1 MASLYGAVKKQKL
14 APDERGRAHIKDLV
28 KIFRR
33 HALGSEGDIHL
44 NHVGFQELCFD
55 LKLGSHDVSSRLFS
69 AMDTDNTG
77 AVDVYEFWKGLL
89 SMHDVG
95 FVGADERLAFA
106 FNLFNVDRSASGELD
121 DRVAHKELVGFL
133 TSFYLE
139 ACDLA
144 SGWLRRWIDHF
155 EAVFGERVASV
166 RASGSAREAA
176 WQQTAAT
183 VALDR
188 EARHRVRLTALD
200 FADSVLALADDD
212 AGADGDHGSLGL
224 RGFQRWCEA
233 DDKKLQLRVLSWLE
247 GLGSAFLERSGIT
260 QHF

>member
-95 FVGADERLAFA
+95 FVSADERLAFA

-121 DRVAHKELVGFL
+121 ERVAHKELVGWI

-139 ACDLA
+139 VRFLTGILDDF
-144 SGWLRRWIDHF
+144 RRFVDEIWRF
-155 EAVFGERVASV
+155 
-166 RASGSAREAA
+166 
-176 WQQTAAT
+176 
-183 VALDR
+183 
-188 EARHRVRLTALD
+188 
-200 FADSVLALADDD
+200 
-212 AGADGDHGSLGL
+212 
-224 RGFQRWCEA
+224 
-233 DDKKLQLRVLSWLE
+233 
-247 GLGSAFLERSGIT
+247 
-260 QHF
+260 